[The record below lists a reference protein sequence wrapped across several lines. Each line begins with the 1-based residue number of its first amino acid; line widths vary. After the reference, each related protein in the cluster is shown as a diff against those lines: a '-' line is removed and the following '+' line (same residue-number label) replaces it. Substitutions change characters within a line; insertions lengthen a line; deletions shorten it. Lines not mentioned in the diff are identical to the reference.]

1 MKNTIYLS
9 LLALVMLSCE
19 ELERPNTS
27 QFVVEGFLTAD
38 FEVNDIK
45 VKRTLTLNDD
55 IEDFPISDAQVIV
68 SSGTQDVMLD
78 YNSNTGRYEDPSG
91 SLQIRSGEEYNIE
104 INVDGTIAT
113 SSSMVPEKPTGLS
126 LSETQLVVP
135 TLQLSFTLRERIAS
149 LFEEEVST
157 FSWEGVPGRSY
168 FVVIETLETDLDPIL
183 PAEIPEEARELLSS
197 FRFISEPSEATSFD
211 IIAIALETYGRH
223 VAKVYSVNQEYVD
236 LFNSETQD
244 SRDLNEPPSNVAN
257 GLGIFT
263 AFAVDSLEFTVER
276 N

>member
-1 MKNTIYLS
+1 MVLIFS
-9 LLALVMLSCE
+9 SCE
-19 ELERPNTS
+19 ELERPNTN

-38 FEVNDIK
+38 FDVSDIK
-45 VKRTLTLNDD
+45 VKETVTLNDD
-55 IEDFPISDAQVIV
+55 ITDIPITDAQVIV
-68 SSGTQDVMLD
+68 SSGNESVMLD
-78 YNSNTGRYEDPSG
+78 YNPGTGRYVDSAGGLEIKSG
-91 SLQIRSGEEYNIE
+91 DQIDIE
-104 INVDGTIAT
+104 INVNGTMAT
-113 SSSMVPEKPTGLS
+113 ASSIVPEKPTGLN
-126 LSETQLVVP
+126 LTETRLVVP
-135 TLQLSFTLRERIAS
+135 TLRLNFLLREQIAE

-168 FVVIETLETDLDPIL
+168 FVVIETLEENLDPIL
-183 PAEIPEEARELLSS
+183 PSEIPAEATELLSS
-197 FRFISEPSEATSFD
+197 FRFISAPTEATSFD

-223 VAKVYSVNQEYVD
+223 VARVYSVNEEYVD

-263 AFAVDSLEFTVER
+263 AFAVDSLVFTVER